1 MVSGGREEKKRK
13 RERERERESRKRTRG
28 EKGREEA
35 KPNWAATKLAI
46 RGLFGGRS
54 PIIIITIIRST
65 TWYALRTECNYHGRR
80 VLNYLLILFGL
91 FLFLLSAGP
100 VYGVLLTVPDRH

>member
-28 EKGREEA
+28 EKGRKEA

-46 RGLFGGRS
+46 RGLLGGEAR
-54 PIIIITIIRST
+54 
-65 TWYALRTECNYHGRR
+65 
-80 VLNYLLILFGL
+80 
-91 FLFLLSAGP
+91 
-100 VYGVLLTVPDRH
+100 

>member
-1 MVSGGREEKKRK
+1 MSGKWRKGREEEEE

-46 RGLFGGRS
+46 RGLFGGEAR
-54 PIIIITIIRST
+54 
-65 TWYALRTECNYHGRR
+65 
-80 VLNYLLILFGL
+80 
-91 FLFLLSAGP
+91 
-100 VYGVLLTVPDRH
+100 

>member
-46 RGLFGGRS
+46 RGLFGGEAR
-54 PIIIITIIRST
+54 
-65 TWYALRTECNYHGRR
+65 
-80 VLNYLLILFGL
+80 
-91 FLFLLSAGP
+91 
-100 VYGVLLTVPDRH
+100 